1 MAKST
6 KEIII
11 QLCEVSLFMACV
23 FCDGTL
29 VAFETPIFSYTM
41 VTDCHMNNNFF
52 YNLYY
57 ISLQVIF
64 FSVDPKYPM

>member
-41 VTDCHMNNNFF
+41 VTDCNMNNIT
-52 YNLYY
+52 Y
-57 ISLQVIF
+57 II
-64 FSVDPKYPM
+64 